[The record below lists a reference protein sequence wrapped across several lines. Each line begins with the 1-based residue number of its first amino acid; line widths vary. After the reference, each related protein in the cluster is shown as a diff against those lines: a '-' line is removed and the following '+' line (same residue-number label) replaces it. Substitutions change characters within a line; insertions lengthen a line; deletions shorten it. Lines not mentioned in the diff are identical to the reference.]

1 MILGCFESGRR
12 VDGPLNHWT
21 GRGWVRFRRG
31 QYYDALYIK
40 RNTVVCFIMEILGGI
55 APASARHLRRL
66 AEEAEKPGRRD
77 GTVYSSWTARSFYI
91 HFAQRLSCA
100 AVMEDAKIINRG
112 ARFLRQRAAR
122 MQGVPA

>member
-1 MILGCFESGRR
+1 MGGCAFAAAY
-12 VDGPLNHWT
+12 
-21 GRGWVRFRRG
+21 
-31 QYYDALYIK
+31 YYDALYIK

-77 GTVYSSWTARSFYI
+77 GTVYSSWTARSFYM
-91 HFAQRLSCA
+91 HYAQRLSCA